1 MVFSRCIFVSLKEEM
16 LNKSVSEILESLPL
30 KTFSSMLRMLLKKID
45 ILSEKIGQWRRWWTV
60 ISMSFPQQ
68 QTGFKQSRKLCLN
81 LWYLRWLKPNLSLV
95 ISFIPT
101 GLWQLKVLS
110 GVGRMNCK
118 MLFLKRA
125 RLWELLILLN
135 YSTRLQSTGRTSS

>member
-1 MVFSRCIFVSLKEEM
+1 MVFSRCIFVSLKEKM
-16 LNKSVSEILESLPL
+16 LNKSVSEILESLPF
-30 KTFSSMLRMLLKKID
+30 KTFSLMLRMLLKKID
-45 ILSEKIGQWRRWWTV
+45 ILSENIGQWRRWWTV
-60 ISMSFPQQ
+60 VSMSFPQQ

-125 RLWELLILLN
+125 RLSELLILLN